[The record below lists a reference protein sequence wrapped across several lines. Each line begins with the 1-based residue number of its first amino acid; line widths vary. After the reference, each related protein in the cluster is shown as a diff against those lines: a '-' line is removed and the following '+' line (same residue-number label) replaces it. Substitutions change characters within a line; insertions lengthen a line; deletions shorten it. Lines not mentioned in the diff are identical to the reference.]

1 MSQWR
6 SGALL
11 ALGVIVGGALSLWLG
26 GLVANALGPHG
37 SFDNLLRTHALAA
50 LIAAAALCPILGW
63 GGWRIG
69 RRPADSGHR
78 T

>member
-6 SGALL
+6 SRVLL
-11 ALGVIVGGALSLWLG
+11 ALGVIVGGALSLWIG

-37 SFDNLLRTHALAA
+37 SFDSLLRTHAFVA
-50 LIAAAALCPILGW
+50 LVAAAVLCPLLGW

-69 RRPADSGHR
+69 RRAAGAGRQS
-78 T
+78 